1 VIRAFERFVEARVRV
16 AVLRA
21 RPGVKIWSAGH
32 DVDELQEG
40 RRDPLGWYDPLR
52 RLVRAIENHPAPII
66 AMIERGVWGG
76 ACEAAMA
83 CDIVVCA
90 PSATSALTPANLGVP
105 YNVSGMLTFLN
116 SASLRLIK
124 EMALTAKPIPADR
137 ALHAGLVN
145 HLMPEADLEPFTG
158 ALAADIVDNAPL
170 SIAVMKEEL
179 RVLAGAH
186 MMSPQGWERVQGLRR
201 VVYERRLRRGS
212 KGLRDALRERRA
224 YAANVGGALVRLTVK
239 GRLSFAPEPATKSR
253 KRAGGGAAKA
263 QMGAAKSNAASVCLM
278 SCSPVSSLCF
288 KPGRG
293 SAAVGLGI
301 GGR

>member
-1 VIRAFERFVEARVRV
+1 MPLLESKIEGFVGTICLDYFEKRNAFSAALVEDFVKALEAFAEGRIRAV
-16 AVLRA
+16 VLRA
-21 RPGVKIWSAGH
+21 KPGVRIWSAGH
-32 DVDELQEG
+32 DVDELPEG

-52 RLVRAIENHPAPII
+52 RLVRTIENHPAPVI
-66 AMIERGVWGG
+66 AMIEGGVWGG

-90 PSATSALTPANLGVP
+90 PSAPSALTPANLGVP

-201 VVYERRLRRGS
+201 VIYDSADYVE
-212 KGLRDALRERRA
+212 GLRASATPCASAGPTPPMSAGRSCAL
-224 YAANVGGALVRLTVK
+224 
-239 GRLSFAPEPATKSR
+239 P
-253 KRAGGGAAKA
+253 
-263 QMGAAKSNAASVCLM
+263 
-278 SCSPVSSLCF
+278 
-288 KPGRG
+288 
-293 SAAVGLGI
+293 
-301 GGR
+301 